1 VFVAVSSRLV
11 AADGVY
17 NDVEKDVDETVE
29 IYLYRNSRRHRA
41 GEPASGRRVT
51 VRPAASVAT

>member
-41 GEPASGRRVT
+41 GEPASGR
-51 VRPAASVAT
+51 